1 MNTFAATL
9 DDIFAPIDSGNA
21 PGGSV
26 AVEIDGEIVYS
37 RGFGL
42 ASIESGLANGPR
54 TRGRIGS
61 TTKQFTCLAV
71 MLLAERGLVDVDAPL
86 RQWIPELHPELPPVT
101 VRQAMNHTAGLR
113 CWVDLV
119 MIASGVSAHF
129 PESEVLPLIAR
140 QRGVQFEPGSRFL
153 YSNTGARLLT
163 LLIERVGGKPY
174 DEFLREHIFVP
185 LGMFDTCLPDSEYA
199 MLPGLACPHIATGQG
214 FRRGMMPGTVRGEGG
229 LVSTVHDLM
238 RWTAFLRDPHIGSAA
253 TWRDMLE
260 PPHFAHGEGTY
271 ALGLMDERHRGMR
284 VVHHAGTVLGANSQL
299 LVAPEHK
306 LGLAILVNRSDVSAT
321 ELGWKVLDALL
332 GDKLAPAAP
341 VATAAPDGATGFYVD
356 AQSGRTIAL
365 DMVDGRLCF
374 DHQSHYAP
382 LTVND
387 GAFALY
393 QVGFKPVRLEIVH
406 EGDGAVLL
414 HGGMSKNHLAADGGS
429 LAQGQTIASRA
440 GSYGRD
446 SDAPLRFDRKIP
458 VDGEAFLQRMS
469 GRYFSVETDTEIRV
483 HANGPVP
490 LEIRGPY
497 GRSLWRLEALRA
509 PSREHEDAPEFWLL
523 RPLEPALVRWIA
535 MRLVMSRGEIR
546 ALEIN
551 TPRTWA
557 LRFDRM

>member
-1 MNTFAATL
+1 MNSFASTL

-26 AVEIDGEIVYS
+26 AVEIDGDIVYS

-42 ASIESGLANGPR
+42 ASMESGLANGPR

-71 MLLAERGLVDVDAPL
+71 MLLAERGLVDIDAPL

-113 CWVDLV
+113 CWMDML
-119 MIASGVSAHF
+119 MLTSGVSADF

-140 QRGVQFEPGSRFL
+140 QRGVQFEPGSHFL

-163 LLIERVGGKPY
+163 LLIERVSGKAY
-174 DEFLREHIFVP
+174 DVFLHEHILAP

-199 MLPGLACPHIATGQG
+199 MLPALACPHMATGQG
-214 FRRGMMPGTVRGEGG
+214 FRRGMMPSTIRGEGG

-253 TWRDMLE
+253 TWRDMFK
-260 PPHFAHGEGTY
+260 PGHFAHGDGTY
-271 ALGLMDERHRGMR
+271 ALGLMNEWHRGTQ
-284 VVHHAGTVLGANSQL
+284 VVHHAGTVLGANSQM

-306 LGLAILVNRSDVSAT
+306 LGLAILVNRSDVSAA
-321 ELGWKVLDALL
+321 ELGWKVLDAWL
-332 GDKLAPAAP
+332 GDKLTPVAP
-341 VATAAPDGATGFYVD
+341 VATAAPDDATGFYVD

-382 LTVND
+382 FTIED
-387 GAFALY
+387 EAIALN
-393 QVGFKPVRLEIVH
+393 QIGFKSTVLKLVQQ
-406 EGDGAVLL
+406 GDGAVIL
-414 HGGMSKNHLAADGGS
+414 HEQPGV
-429 LAQGQTIASRA
+429 
-440 GSYGRD
+440 
-446 SDAPLRFDRKIP
+446 PLQFDRKIP
-458 VDGEAFLQRMS
+458 VDGGPFLQRMS
-469 GRYFSVETDTEIRV
+469 GRYVSVETDAEIRV
-483 HANGPVP
+483 HADSPGS
-490 LEIRGPY
+490 LEMRGPY
-497 GRSLWRLEALRA
+497 GRSLWRPEALDA
-509 PSREHEDAPEFWLL
+509 PSREPEDIPEFWLL
-523 RPLEPALVRWIA
+523 RPLGPVPVRWIA
-535 MRLVMSRGEIR
+535 MRLVMSDGVVQ

-551 TPRTWA
+551 TSRTWA